1 MTEPRRNLLDT
12 NILLRYLLEDD
23 PDLHAKSRRLLE
35 KVRTGEEKAV
45 MLDAVLCECVYVLL
59 KFYKVERPIIAE
71 KLRVMMNYKGLQA
84 VDKETL
90 LETLNIFRDT
100 NLSIVDCLLCAK
112 ARREGWALATFD
124 DELARHSR
132 KKA

>member
-1 MTEPRRNLLDT
+1 
-12 NILLRYLLEDD
+12 LEDD

-35 KVRTGEEKAV
+35 KVRTGDEKAV

-90 LETLNIFRDT
+90 FEALNIFRDT

-112 ARREGWALATFD
+112 ARREGWTLATFD